1 MKRHFK
7 IILSIIIFFVFASPS
22 LSQIY
27 QWKDKNGN
35 IHFTDSPPQGI
46 DAELKKIKP
55 EKTKIEKP
63 VVLENP
69 IIPPKIENKKP
80 ESDLKTT
87 KAYSDVKVT
96 MYMTKWCGYCRKARE
111 YLNSLGVSLT
121 EYDIERDKA
130 GKAEMK
136 EKTGGGSGVPVID
149 IEGTIIRGFA
159 PEEIKAEIEKKR
171 RL

>member
-1 MKRHFK
+1 MKRHLK
-7 IILSIIIFFVFASPS
+7 IILLIIIFLVF
-22 LSQIY
+22 
-27 QWKDKNGN
+27 DKYGN
-35 IHFTDSPPQGI
+35 IHFTDSLTPGL

-63 VVLENP
+63 VSLETP
-69 IIPPKIENKKP
+69 TLLPKTETKKQGN
-80 ESDLKTT
+80 DYKTK
-87 KAYSDVKVT
+87 KAYSNVKVT
-96 MYMTKWCGYCRKARE
+96 MYMTTWCGYCRKARE

-121 EYDIERDKA
+121 EYDIEHDKA

-171 RL
+171 AL